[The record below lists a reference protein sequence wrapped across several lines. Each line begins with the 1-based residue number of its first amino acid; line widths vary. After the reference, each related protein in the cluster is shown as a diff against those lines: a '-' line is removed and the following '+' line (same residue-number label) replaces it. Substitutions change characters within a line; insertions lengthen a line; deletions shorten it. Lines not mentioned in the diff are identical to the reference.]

1 MAARGTDQLTAARM
15 AAEGQLP
22 SRIAGSLGARMQTLL
37 PSGAA
42 RHYHEARRLILRHTL
57 LSDAVLA
64 LLAAVV
70 STPWLATT
78 HPGAGSWLLQAC
90 LLVPL
95 AWRRRYPDGVFA
107 ALCVVALIQWLA
119 GIVLVADL
127 SLLVALSTLATYR
140 PRRTALIAA
149 VVLEIG
155 AVMASVRWSLAGSW
169 LRSLVFLSGL
179 IAAALLLGVSLRA
192 RRALVASLTER
203 AERLEQERDQ
213 RAMIA
218 AAAERTRI
226 AREMHDVIGHQLAVI
241 VSLAEGAAAKLVTD
255 PPRAAAAI
263 ASVADVGRQA
273 LGEARGLLGVLRA
286 DGTSDCLEPQPGL
299 ARLADLVAQAR
310 TTGLQATLVCA
321 GDTAGLP
328 ADIELAVYRIA
339 QEAIT
344 NTLKHA
350 IDPETVAIRV
360 TVGDTGIDIAVT
372 DDGRP
377 APGPASSR
385 GLRPDRR
392 APARPAQAGAAG
404 HGLTGM
410 RERARACGGS
420 VTAGREG
427 GGWAVR
433 AHLPRVA
440 R

>member
-1 MAARGTDQLTAARM
+1 MAARGTVKRL
-15 AAEGQLP
+15 
-22 SRIAGSLGARMQTLL
+22 
-37 PSGAA
+37 SGVD
-42 RHYHEARRLILRHTL
+42 RRYHELRRLILAHTL
-57 LSDAVLA
+57 MSDAVLA
-64 LLAAVV
+64 LLVAVV
-70 STPWLATT
+70 STPWLTTT
-78 HPGAGSWLLQAC
+78 HPRAISWLLQAC
-90 LLVPL
+90 LLAPL
-95 AWRRRYPDGVFA
+95 AWRRRYPVGVFA
-107 ALCVVALIQWLA
+107 ALCAVALIQWLA

-127 SLLVALSTLATYR
+127 SLLVALSTVATYR
-140 PRRTALIAA
+140 PRHTALIAA
-149 VVLEIG
+149 TVLEIG

-203 AERLEQERDQ
+203 AERLERERDQ

-255 PPRAAAAI
+255 PPLAAAAI
-263 ASVADVGRQA
+263 ATVADVGRQA

-286 DGTSDCLEPQPGL
+286 DGTIDCLDPQPGL
-299 ARLADLVAQAR
+299 ARLPDLVAQAR

-350 IDPETVAIRV
+350 IDPETVTISV
-360 TVGDTGIDIAVT
+360 TVGDAGIDMAVT

-377 APGPASSR
+377 AFGPASPR
-385 GLRPDRR
+385 GLRSDRR
-392 APARPAQAGAAG
+392 AAQRPAPTGTEG

-433 AHLPRVA
+433 ARLPRAA